1 MHQHA
6 RLKQQKK
13 KIKELV
19 INAYFISKIKQV
31 KWYRNECKS
40 NYYIY
45 IISKLKK
52 KIQQKIRIL
61 FAGWYLLLRSYFNTK
76 GILKF
81 GHQTNISIFNMN
93 VESFLLV

>member
-52 KIQQKIRIL
+52 KNTTKDPHFICRLVFIIKKL
-61 FAGWYLLLRSYFNTK
+61 F
-76 GILKF
+76 
-81 GHQTNISIFNMN
+81 
-93 VESFLLV
+93 

>member
-1 MHQHA
+1 VHQHA
-6 RLKQQKK
+6 RLKQQKKK

-52 KIQQKIRIL
+52 KYNKRSA
-61 FAGWYLLLRSYFNTK
+61 FYLPV
-76 GILKF
+76 GIYY
-81 GHQTNISIFNMN
+81 
-93 VESFLLV
+93 